1 MLPNYAVRESVSMKT
16 KTMQVIGEQLFG
28 FADLETCSQV
38 RAMSRN

>member
-1 MLPNYAVRESVSMKT
+1 MKRERRRI
-16 KTMQVIGEQLFG
+16 IGEQLLG